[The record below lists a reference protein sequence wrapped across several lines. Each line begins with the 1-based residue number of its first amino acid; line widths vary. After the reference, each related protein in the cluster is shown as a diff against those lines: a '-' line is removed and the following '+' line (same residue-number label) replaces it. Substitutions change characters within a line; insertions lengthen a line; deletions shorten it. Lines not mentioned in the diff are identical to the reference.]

1 MGWLVP
7 SSLQWCIN
15 RVVHSTANSIL
26 GSPCIQ
32 ESFKPR
38 LHLQVSIGKRHS
50 SLRSKFWKISGDKKK
65 WSYRTVTSAVLP
77 DLLNWPS
84 LIHEDMWQMG
94 WGKFIPTKWWP
105 CLCCNPFLFLALAQ
119 LLTWW
124 KGFWHFS
131 PNLVFEIISY
141 STFIVRRYLAIPRHL
156 SGVLAVGLRL
166 RALLSW
172 PVTGSAFR
180 RQGAHTE
187 NQDPYND
194 DATPRAFTPHLQ
206 NAFTY
211 LQSRFSHPVSF
222 TNSYISSLIS
232 REFVS
237 LLRDAWWK
245 GMSL

>member
-1 MGWLVP
+1 MADGMRESHSHKMMAVP
-7 SSLQWCIN
+7 LCA
-15 RVVHSTANSIL
+15 T
-26 GSPCIQ
+26 
-32 ESFKPR
+32 
-38 LHLQVSIGKRHS
+38 LH
-50 SLRSKFWKISGDKKK
+50 
-65 WSYRTVTSAVLP
+65 
-77 DLLNWPS
+77 
-84 LIHEDMWQMG
+84 
-94 WGKFIPTKWWP
+94 
-105 CLCCNPFLFLALAQ
+105 FLASAQ
-119 LLTWW
+119 LLTLQRRSR
-124 KGFWHFS
+124 HLS
-131 PNLVFEIISY
+131 PNLVFENY
-141 STFIVRRYLAIPRHL
+141 LLLNTHHPNLAIPRHL

-206 NAFTY
+206 NAFTH
-211 LQSRFSHPVSF
+211 LQSRFLHPVSF

-237 LLRDAWWK
+237 FLCDAWWK